1 MLWGA
6 LWDEVREGRMD
17 PAAFARTAMRELPR
31 ERDEQIAGLNMG
43 RAWTALSSY
52 LLEDRAAPLM
62 GGWERLLLARSEDA
76 SLTYGA
82 RKASLDML
90 AGTARTAFGR
100 GLLLE
105 FLGETRTFE
114 GAAIKQPTRWSMVE
128 RLIALGAPGPQALID
143 AEAARDTTPESP
155 RRAFIA
161 AAGIP
166 TADAK
171 AGYFARFLD
180 DPRLNEEWVT
190 AATGPFNTPLHSEL
204 TLKYL
209 RPSLDRLEWVRDNRR
224 IFFLPRWISAFVG
237 GQDSP
242 EALAIIDRFLA
253 ENPGL
258 PMDIRR
264 KVLQSRDELERTVR
278 VRAAAAA
285 R

>member
-1 MLWGA
+1 
-6 LWDEVREGRMD
+6 MD

-43 RAWTALSSY
+43 RAWTALSAY
-52 LLEDRAAPLM
+52 LPEDRAAPLM
-62 GGWERLLLARSEDA
+62 GDWERLLLARSEDA

-90 AGTARTAFGR
+90 AGTARTAQGR

-105 FLGETRTFE
+105 FLAETRTFE

-128 RLIALGAPGPQALID
+128 RLVALGEPGPQALID

-161 AAGIP
+161 AAGVP
-166 TADAK
+166 TAPAK
-171 AGYFARFLD
+171 AAYFARFLD

-204 TLKYL
+204 TLQYL
-209 RPSLDRLEWVRDNRR
+209 RPSLERLEWVRDNRR

-237 GQDSP
+237 GHDGP
-242 EALAIIDRFLA
+242 EALAIVDRFLA
-253 ENPGL
+253 ENPAL
-258 PMDIRR
+258 PIDIRR

-278 VRAAAAA
+278 VRSAAA